1 LSSDEGHPSAETPP
15 GQTPRRASTID
26 LTASEVERER
36 HSEPQ
41 ASEAANPGEG
51 AAPEAAAPAPVRRP
65 ILPFV
70 GAGLTGGLVGALV
83 YALASMLIAPPD
95 SGSALASRVSALEQQ
110 LREVLARAQAAG
122 PDAKRI
128 DELASRIA
136 TLESAIASRQGAS
149 DNSGLVNRI
158 STLEGNLKALAESV
172 GIAQRRTDEAL
183 TFAREGSERANAAA
197 AALDALTQRISKMEQ
212 ELAKRTAA
220 QNVDRQ
226 ARLLSASTALT
237 SAIERGDA
245 FASELSAMRALGAAS
260 AHLTALEPFAATGVP
275 SALALSR
282 ELSALMPT
290 LLAASG
296 TAPAEGSF
304 LQKLQANAERLVRIH
319 RVEETPGND
328 VAAVLTRIAAAAE
341 HRDIP
346 PALAELGKL
355 PPEVRAPAEAWI
367 KKAQARE
374 AALAAAR
381 AMSAEALAGLSR

>member
-1 LSSDEGHPSAETPP
+1 MSSDEGHPSAEAPP
-15 GQTPRRASTID
+15 GQTPRRTPTID
-26 LTASEVERER
+26 LTASEVEREGP
-36 HSEPQ
+36 SEPQ
-41 ASEAANPGEG
+41 ASEAVNPGEG
-51 AAPEAAAPAPVRRP
+51 AAPEVAAHAPVRRQ

-83 YALASMLIAPPD
+83 YALASMLIGPPD
-95 SGSALASRVSALEQQ
+95 NGSALASRVSALEQQ
-110 LREVLARAQAAG
+110 LREVLGRAPAAG

-136 TLESAIASRQGAS
+136 TLESTVASRQGAS
-149 DNSGLVNRI
+149 DNTGLVNRI

-183 TFAREGSERANAAA
+183 TFAREGSERATAAA
-197 AALDALTQRISKMEQ
+197 AALDALTQRVSAIEQ

-237 SAIERGDA
+237 GAIERGDA
-245 FASELSAMRALGAAS
+245 FPSELSAVRALGAAP
-260 AHLTALEPFAATGVP
+260 AHLAALEPFAASGVP

-346 PALAELGKL
+346 SALGELRKL